1 MKTINYIILG
11 IISAV
16 LCACSTVK
24 NEHHNQF
31 NKQDRIEFAK
41 KMHLVSA
48 SKLSCVQQ
56 KMIAR
61 ITFYN
66 KREAGGDR
74 LASSSKGRAKE
85 GITVAAHPDFPF
97 GTKIVIPALK
107 DKVGNGNFTIEDR
120 GTAVTKKKASHG
132 KAFVFDIYVNVSS
145 RKDANTKITKLEH
158 QIGDYAEVYVL
169 KTGS

>member
-16 LCACSTVK
+16 LCACSTINNV
-24 NEHHNQF
+24 HHNEF
-31 NKQDRIEFAK
+31 NKKEFAK
-41 KMHLVSA
+41 RMHLVNVPE
-48 SKLSCVQQ
+48 LSSIQQ
-56 KMIAR
+56 KMVAR

-85 GITVAAHPDFPF
+85 GITVAAHPNFAF

-107 DKVGNGNFTIEDR
+107 DKVGNGNFEIQDR

-132 KAFVFDIYVNVSS
+132 KAFVFDIYVNVKSK
-145 RKDANTKITKLEH
+145 KDANIKITKLEH
-158 QIGDYAEVYVL
+158 EIGDYTEVYIL
-169 KTGS
+169 KSGS

>member
-1 MKTINYIILG
+1 
-11 IISAV
+11 
-16 LCACSTVK
+16 
-24 NEHHNQF
+24 
-31 NKQDRIEFAK
+31 
-41 KMHLVSA
+41 MHLVSVPE
-48 SKLSCVQQ
+48 LSCVQQ

-85 GITVAAHPDFPF
+85 GITVAAHPDFAF

-132 KAFVFDIYVNVSS
+132 KAFVFDIYVNVAS
-145 RKDANTKITKLEH
+145 RKDANKKLTKLE
-158 QIGDYAEVYVL
+158 QEIGDYAEVYVL
-169 KTGS
+169 KSGS